1 MEEKEKTTKRMSVTF
16 LSRALEQLESEAQK
30 MRAKGYRT
38 SLADLI
44 RLAVREY
51 LDRCDAN
58 SR

>member
-16 LSRALEQLESEAQK
+16 NSRALEQLKEESLK
-30 MRAKGYRT
+30 LRALGYST

-51 LDRCDAN
+51 LDRCDA
-58 SR
+58 R

>member
-1 MEEKEKTTKRMSVTF
+1 MEEKATKRMSVTF
-16 LSRALEQLESEAQK
+16 RARALEELEEEARK
-30 MRAKGYRT
+30 FRAKGYRT

-58 SR
+58 AR

>member
-1 MEEKEKTTKRMSVTF
+1 MEEKTTKRMSVTF

-51 LDRCDAN
+51 LDRCDA
-58 SR
+58 R